1 MNFEELYRILA
12 PRLTNWLI
20 ATGSTYSQAC
30 DLTQTTFLKLWSMRD
45 SLEKDDTK
53 VSSLAFTIARN
64 LRKNSTIQ
72 ERRLWNLL
80 KNRQFYNLKFKRQQ
94 PIGDYIVD
102 FICKEAKII
111 IEVDGGQH
119 NEPENIEYD
128 KTRTEYLNNLGYKVV
143 RFWNNEI
150 YENIEFLVLRL
161 KEDINPHQEHY

>member
-1 MNFEELYRILA
+1 MKNKTIL
-12 PRLTNWLI
+12 
-20 ATGSTYSQAC
+20 
-30 DLTQTTFLKLWSMRD
+30 
-45 SLEKDDTK
+45 
-53 VSSLAFTIARN
+53 ARN

-80 KNRQFYNLKFKRQQ
+80 KNRQFHNLKFKRQQ

-111 IEVDGGQH
+111 IEIDGGQH

-128 KTRTEYLNNLGYKVV
+128 KTRTEYLNTLGYKVI

-150 YENIEFLVLRL
+150 YENIEGVVLRL
-161 KEDINPHQEHY
+161 REEINPHQEH

>member
-1 MNFEELYRILA
+1 MNNKTIL
-12 PRLTNWLI
+12 
-20 ATGSTYSQAC
+20 
-30 DLTQTTFLKLWSMRD
+30 
-45 SLEKDDTK
+45 
-53 VSSLAFTIARN
+53 ARN

-80 KNRQFYNLKFKRQQ
+80 KNRQFHNLKFKRQQ

-111 IEVDGGQH
+111 IEVDGGQQ

-150 YENIEFLVLRL
+150 YENIEGVLL
-161 KEDINPHQEHY
+161 KLEVEINPHQEF

>member
-1 MNFEELYRILA
+1 MNNKTIL
-12 PRLTNWLI
+12 
-20 ATGSTYSQAC
+20 
-30 DLTQTTFLKLWSMRD
+30 
-45 SLEKDDTK
+45 
-53 VSSLAFTIARN
+53 ARN

-80 KNRQFYNLKFKRQQ
+80 KNRQFHNLKFKRQQ

-111 IEVDGGQH
+111 IEIDGGQH

-128 KTRTEYLNNLGYKVV
+128 KTRTEYLNTLGYKVI

-150 YENIEFLVLRL
+150 YENIEGVLLRL
-161 KEDINPHQEHY
+161 KEEINPHQEH

>member
-1 MNFEELYRILA
+1 MENKIIL
-12 PRLTNWLI
+12 
-20 ATGSTYSQAC
+20 
-30 DLTQTTFLKLWSMRD
+30 
-45 SLEKDDTK
+45 
-53 VSSLAFTIARN
+53 ARN

-80 KNRQFYNLKFKRQQ
+80 KNRQFHNLKFKRQQ

-150 YENIEFLVLRL
+150 YENIEGEVLRL
-161 KEDINPHQEHY
+161 KEEINPHQEH

>member
-1 MNFEELYRILA
+1 MNNKTIL
-12 PRLTNWLI
+12 
-20 ATGSTYSQAC
+20 
-30 DLTQTTFLKLWSMRD
+30 
-45 SLEKDDTK
+45 
-53 VSSLAFTIARN
+53 ARN

-80 KNRQFYNLKFKRQQ
+80 KNRQFHNLKFKRQQ

-111 IEVDGGQH
+111 IEIDGGQH

-128 KTRTEYLNNLGYKVV
+128 KTRTEYLNTLGYKVV

-150 YENIEFLVLRL
+150 YENIEGVVLRL
-161 KEDINPHQEHY
+161 KEEINPHQEH